1 MLEAFKIYLDR
12 LKGGKSQEI
21 NGAFSTEFFEIEEDE
36 LKFERPVNVKGE
48 AYLTEDHLV
57 IHLKASTAATMPCS
71 ICNEMTDVPLS
82 VDNFYHTEALAEIKD
97 AIFDLSGPLREA
109 LLIELPIKI
118 ECKEGN
124 CPSRK
129 LIAPF
134 IRSEK
139 RADEGATYFPFAD
152 LDTKDK
158 S

>member
-21 NGAFSTEFFEIEEDE
+21 QGSFSPEFLEVDEDE
-36 LKFERPVNVKGE
+36 LKFERPINVKGE

-57 IHLKASTAATMPCS
+57 IHLKASSAAKMPCA
-71 ICNEMTDVPLS
+71 IFNEMIETPL
-82 VDNFYHTEALAEIKD
+82 VVNNFYHTEVLTDIKD

-109 LLIELPIKI
+109 LLIELPRTI
-118 ECKEGN
+118 ECKGGN

-139 RADEGATYFPFAD
+139 RVDGDATYFPFAD